1 MIDQQMSYAVDC
13 SNGSQCQ
20 CADESQCEERKECEK
35 KEEFWI
41 SGFDEGN
48 IFSCINDSSFT
59 DPSLPESIPLPEN
72 TGFVVVFIDNFPVVM
87 VVAKQA
93 IQKGEGLWLNYGEA
107 YWAYKTT
114 PVDLT
119 AGEDA
124 TVGNTHKRSSKISCD
139 VCGKMLFRRNLAG
152 HKRIHT
158 GEKPYECDVCKKT
171 FSHSSSLIN
180 HKRIHSGEKPF
191 KCDKCQK
198 RFTRNRCLGKAQAHP
213 HR

>member
-1 MIDQQMSYAVDC
+1 MPLTAAMGVSASAPMSLNAK
-13 SNGSQCQ
+13 SAKS
-20 CADESQCEERKECEK
+20 AKE

-93 IQKGEGLWLNYGEA
+93 IQKGEGLWLNYGET
-107 YWAYKTT
+107 YWAYKNT

-119 AGEDA
+119 GGEDA
-124 TVGNTHKRSSKISCD
+124 ALSEILSSVTAK
-139 VCGKMLFRRNLAG
+139 
-152 HKRIHT
+152 
-158 GEKPYECDVCKKT
+158 
-171 FSHSSSLIN
+171 
-180 HKRIHSGEKPF
+180 
-191 KCDKCQK
+191 
-198 RFTRNRCLGKAQAHP
+198 
-213 HR
+213 